1 MAADER
7 RRKPRYPFSAS
18 AEIFD
23 QDDDSSTSSKVRD
36 LSEGGCY
43 VETSD
48 PLPPG
53 KNVKVEIHTDGQFL
67 ETLATVAFREDNEGM
82 GLAFAPMQPHFN
94 SVLINW
100 LAWAQDKYTH

>member
-1 MAADER
+1 MAPEDR
-7 RRKPRYPFSAS
+7 RRKPRYPFSAA

-23 QDDDSSTSSKVRD
+23 QDEDTVIPSKVRD

-53 KNVKVEIHTDGQFL
+53 KNVKLEIHTDGEFL
-67 ETLATVAFREDNEGM
+67 ETLATVAFREDKEGM
-82 GLAFAPMQPHFN
+82 GLTFGNMQPHFN